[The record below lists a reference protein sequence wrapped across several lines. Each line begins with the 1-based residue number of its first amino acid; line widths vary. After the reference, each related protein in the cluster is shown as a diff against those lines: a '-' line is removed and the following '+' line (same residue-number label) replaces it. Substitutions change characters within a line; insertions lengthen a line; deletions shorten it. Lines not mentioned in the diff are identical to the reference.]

1 MYPEEWMAFDA
12 DLIEMET
19 QQRMYEKSNRL
30 KSESQGTI
38 GKVKDA
44 ITENV
49 IGPVLRT
56 GQNLI
61 TDPAGTVGEGIKK
74 STEIPGN
81 PSILRKLVGGDP
93 SSPEAAEVPYSSG
106 YGSSGLGSSITNN
119 PNMNPAAAAS
129 LYQGDTDA
137 ALANQFGGG
146 TQYAAGGG
154 LMELNPIMDNQG
166 KYTDIQKGVNDN
178 PFAKSQNKGILG
190 VL

>member
-1 MYPEEWMAFDA
+1 MAFDA
-12 DLIEMET
+12 DLTEMET
-19 QQRMYEKSNRL
+19 QQRMFEKSNRL

-44 ITENV
+44 IVQNV
-49 IGPVLRT
+49 VGPAIRT
-56 GQNLI
+56 GQDI
-61 TDPAGTVGEGIKK
+61 ATDPFGTLGEGVKK
-74 STEIPGN
+74 TTEVPGN
-81 PSILRKLVGGDP
+81 ESILRQLMQDDAPTG
-93 SSPEAAEVPYSSG
+93 AAEVPYSSG
-106 YGSSGLGSSITNN
+106 YGSTGSSIMNN

-137 ALANQFGGG
+137 ALANQFGSG

-166 KYTDIQKGVNDN
+166 KYTDMQQGINDN
-178 PFAKSQNKGILG
+178 PFTKAQNKGILG